1 MPVILK
7 GILRALGIWALM
19 SLGLAHADG
28 YWTSGNGEP
37 IRSGNGACVRAS
49 YWSPTPPVAGCDPL
63 PVPVPAPPVAEP
75 SRPKPARI
83 VLLPDPSGQ
92 PGAVIVRTP
101 SGEQV
106 LNEAYAGLQASSEG
120 ITRSTETA
128 DSVAARYGDVLA
140 AASPR
145 PVTFVVRFETGSAT
159 KLTVESA
166 AVFARLN
173 DALVSWPAPQLM
185 VVGHTDRVGTDESND
200 ALSLKRAQTVAKF
213 LTDRGIAAARIESV
227 GRGKREPLVPTADGV
242 AEAANRRVEITLR

>member
-1 MPVILK
+1 
-7 GILRALGIWALM
+7 M

-28 YWTSGNGEP
+28 YWTSTNGEP

-49 YWSPTPPVAGCDPL
+49 YWSQTPAVPRCDPL
-63 PVPVPAPPVAEP
+63 PEPARPLVEP
-75 SRPKPARI
+75 ALPKPARI
-83 VLLPDPSGQ
+83 VLLPDPSGKT
-92 PGAVIVRTP
+92 GAVIVRTP
-101 SGEQV
+101 SGEQL
-106 LNEAYAGLQASSEG
+106 LNEAYAGLQASTDG
-120 ITRSTETA
+120 ITRSIESAANVT
-128 DSVAARYGDVLA
+128 ARYGDLLA

-166 AVFARLN
+166 AVVERLN
-173 DALVSWPAPQLM
+173 DALINWPAPQLM
-185 VVGHTDRVGTDESND
+185 IVGHTDRVGTDEAND

-213 LTDRGIAAARIESV
+213 LIERGVATTRIESG